1 MPRPLHA
8 CVAAQAQ
15 VVLSLEGAKDLR
27 GCIEARLTHGD
38 HDAPCRTGRDHEAN
52 VADGDAGTD
61 PTLLDAVDAIGL
73 DQDVRTKALP
83 QRTISRDSAA
93 AAERYLRWPRSYST
107 HRTERIGVPAAYQT
121 RSESLANARQG
132 CKTPTPSSGLRQG
145 LCPCVPGKSEL
156 TLDRPGARADLQCP
170 SVKHSR

>member
-1 MPRPLHA
+1 MPRHKSF
-8 CVAAQAQ
+8 
-15 VVLSLEGAKDLR
+15 SLEGAKDLR

-83 QRTISRDSAA
+83 QRTISGDSAT
-93 AAERYLRWPRSYST
+93 AAERCLRWPRSYST
-107 HRTERIGVPAAYQT
+107 HRTERIGVPAYQ
-121 RSESLANARQG
+121 RSTSLWRTPGSAARRRRPAQA
-132 CKTPTPSSGLRQG
+132 CARVMR
-145 LCPCVPGKSEL
+145 CVPGKSEL
-156 TLDRPGARADLQCP
+156 TLDRPGARA
-170 SVKHSR
+170 